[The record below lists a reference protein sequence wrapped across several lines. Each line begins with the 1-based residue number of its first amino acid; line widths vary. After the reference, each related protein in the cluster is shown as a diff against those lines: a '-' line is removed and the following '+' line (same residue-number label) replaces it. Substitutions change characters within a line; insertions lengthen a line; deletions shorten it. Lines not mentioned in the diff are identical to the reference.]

1 MLLQIPEIRDY
12 IGDLEFHT
20 QFGYKQAVEF
30 EEDDQEQ
37 VGRLKRGRFDMLI
50 IAKDF
55 SFAIV
60 IEVKVEADFHFNQIE
75 DYRWELS
82 QSDLFK
88 RIPEN
93 RRWIVTITKISQ
105 KPALAVSNIRW
116 SQVQEL
122 LASTEILFVTP
133 MWNFTLPAML
143 KSYFDQ
149 IVRIG
154 RTFSA
159 TYEGLAAG
167 RKVWV
172 IRASGSGYESGSPTA
187 GMNEFDGPMKTI
199 LKSIGLTDV
208 TIYAAE
214 HTNHIDHGKFTL
226 DAYTTQHAPRSVIAA
241 EVARAKTSMDAYINE
256 HALKVV
262 ALLA

>member
-1 MLLQIPEIRDY
+1 MAKLLRIDVSPRGNDWSVSRKLGDIFVAEWLKKNPNGEILHRDVSKGLPVVDLAWIAGSFIAPEQR
-12 IGDLEFHT
+12 T
-20 QFGYKQAVEF
+20 
-30 EEDDQEQ
+30 EEHKAA
-37 VGRLKRGRFDMLI
+37 L
-50 IAKDF
+50 
-55 SFAIV
+55 
-60 IEVKVEADFHFNQIE
+60 
-75 DYRWELS
+75 
-82 QSDLFK
+82 
-88 RIPEN
+88 
-93 RRWIVTITKISQ
+93 KISDE
-105 KPALAVSNIRW
+105 AIE
-116 SQVQEL
+116 EL

-133 MWNFTLPAML
+133 MWNFTLPATL

-208 TIYAAE
+208 TIYGAE

-226 DAYTTQHAPRSVIAA
+226 DSYTTEHAPRSVIAA

-256 HALKVV
+256 HAPKVV